1 MADDPAPDPD
11 PIADPPPNPNPEPGP
26 DPDPIPDPPP
36 APEPAP
42 GPVGP
47 GGRGDPDFWVATD
60 EGACLAWLA
69 PEQPGGRRLAVVW
82 EKGAVDEVPKSTVFR
97 GPEAEGDP
105 WTHVWDTLCEDEEWI
120 RRKWKRE
127 ERQGRG
133 LSICTLYT
141 QCQSQC
147 MDDGRL

>member
-1 MADDPAPDPD
+1 MADDPAPHPD
-11 PIADPPPNPNPEPGP
+11 PIANPPPDPNPEPGP

-60 EGACLAWLA
+60 EGAFPAWLA

-82 EKGAVDEVPKSTVFR
+82 RRGEEGGGDEVPKSTVFR
-97 GPEAEGDP
+97 GPKAEGDA
-105 WTHVWDTLCEDEEWI
+105 WGYVWDTVCKDEELL
-120 RRKWKRE
+120 RRK
-127 ERQGRG
+127 
-133 LSICTLYT
+133 
-141 QCQSQC
+141 
-147 MDDGRL
+147 